1 MASLYPQFEYFH
13 FHLYYP
19 FSEVE
24 RARKILKRIE
34 NEVLEELGLQ
44 IGRSW
49 EKPVGPHPIGSCQV
63 SVPNKSFS
71 LMTHWFLENREDFD
85 VFVHGVTGDDYRD
98 HTQYVMWIGKE
109 HPLKLSIFKKRD
121 QLQEIQD

>member
-1 MASLYPQFEYFH
+1 MSKLPHFDYFH

-19 FSEVE
+19 VSEVE
-24 RARKILKRIE
+24 KAREVLRRIE
-34 NEVLEELGLQ
+34 EDLKDELHLE

-49 EKPVGPHPIGSCQV
+49 ERPVGPHPIGSCQV
-63 SVPNKSFS
+63 SVPNDSFS
-71 LMTHWFLENREDFD
+71 QMTHWFLENRGDFD

-109 HPLKLSIFKKRD
+109 HPLKLEIFKKKA
-121 QLQEIQD
+121 